1 MTNNLPEPDDA
12 PWLNLTP
19 QEVEELRYNKQE
31 LTEYGKEKF
40 HQLFEEYRKQNKKPT
55 LYDIMRDKLGFSIDM
70 CDEIVDAVEEWLP
83 PQHQTNDYQWNRC
96 IQMMKEKLR
105 FRMMKNEN

>member
-1 MTNNLPEPDDA
+1 MTEHNLPEPDNA

-19 QEVEELRYNKQE
+19 EEVEELRYNKQE
-31 LTEYGKEKF
+31 LTSYGREKIRA
-40 HQLFEEYRKQNKKPT
+40 LMEEYHKQNRRPT
-55 LYDIMRDKLGFSIDM
+55 LWDIMRDKLGFSIDM

-83 PQHQTNDYQWNRC
+83 PQHETNDYQWNKC

-105 FRMMKNEN
+105 

>member
-1 MTNNLPEPDDA
+1 MTEHNLPEPGDA
-12 PWLNLTP
+12 PWLDTSYDGFNFI
-19 QEVEELRYNKQE
+19 EV
-31 LTEYGKEKF
+31 
-40 HQLFEEYRKQNKKPT
+40 YRKQNRKPT

-83 PQHQTNDYQWNRC
+83 PQHETNGYQWNRC

-105 FRMMKNEN
+105 